1 MRILVVDPIDE
12 DTLTVLE
19 KEHVVTR
26 AFGVKTDAF
35 QKLIADA
42 EVLIFRSG
50 VTVSAAVME
59 CAPDLK
65 LLIRAGSG
73 IDNLDLEYA
82 HRRGLTLVRIPEPG
96 AQAVAEMTFAFM
108 LALSR
113 NLLQADS
120 NFRRGHWLK
129 HELHSHL
136 LAGRVLG
143 IVGAGNIGSR
153 VGQVG
158 AAMDMRVI
166 GCVEH
171 PSPTRAAELAA
182 RGIHLVGF
190 DDVITQADY
199 LSIHVSLKDST
210 RNLINADVLGRVKP
224 GAFLMNLA
232 RGGVLDE
239 QAVLQALTEG
249 RLSGAALDVHKAEGE
264 GKVSPL
270 AGLPNVIL
278 TPHIGAMTIETQREI
293 GRRVKETIDSFRL
306 PALMEPVRSVRSFQD
321 AC

>member
-1 MRILVVDPIDE
+1 MRILVVDPIDG
-12 DTLTVLE
+12 DTLNDLE
-19 KEHVVTR
+19 KEHQVAR
-26 AFGVKTDAF
+26 AFGATPAVFRT
-35 QKLIADA
+35 LIPDA
-42 EVLIFRSG
+42 EILIFRSG

-73 IDNLDLEYA
+73 IDNVDLDYV
-82 HRRGLTLVRIPEPG
+82 HRRGLALVRIPEPG

-108 LALSR
+108 FALSR
-113 NLLQADS
+113 HLIQADRMT
-120 NFRRGHWLK
+120 RRGRWLK

-136 LAGRVLG
+136 LAGRTLG
-143 IVGAGNIGSR
+143 IIGAGNIGSR

-158 AAMDMRVI
+158 AAMGMEVI

-171 PSPTRAAELAA
+171 PSPLRATELDA
-182 RGIHLVGF
+182 RGIRLVDF
-190 DDVITQADY
+190 DQVIAEADY
-199 LSIHVSLKDST
+199 VSIHVSLKDST
-210 RNLINADVLGRVKP
+210 RNLINAEVLERVKP

-239 QAVLQALTEG
+239 QALFQALTEGG
-249 RLSGAALDVHKAEGE
+249 RLSGAALDVHQAEGE

-278 TPHIGAMTIETQREI
+278 TPHIGATTVETQREI
-293 GRRVKETIDSFRL
+293 GRRVRETINAFVASH
-306 PALMEPVRSVRSFQD
+306 VREAVPL
-321 AC
+321 

>member
-1 MRILVVDPIDE
+1 MVDPIDG
-12 DTLTVLE
+12 DTLNELE
-19 KEHVVTR
+19 KQHDVTR
-26 AFGVKTDAF
+26 AFGATTESF
-35 QKLIADA
+35 QKLIPDA

-73 IDNLDLEYA
+73 IDNLDLEYV
-82 HRRGLTLVRIPEPG
+82 HRHGLQLVRIPEPG

-113 NLLQADS
+113 NLILADHMT
-120 NFRRGHWLK
+120 RRGRWLK

-136 LAGRVLG
+136 LAGRTLG
-143 IVGAGNIGSR
+143 IIGAGNIGSR

-158 AAMDMRVI
+158 AAMDMEVI

-171 PSPTRAAELAA
+171 PSPVRAAELSA
-182 RGIHLVGF
+182 RGIHLVDF
-190 DDVITQADY
+190 DQVITQADY
-199 LSIHVSLKDST
+199 LSVHVSLKDST
-210 RNLINADVLGRVKP
+210 RNLINADVLARIKP

-232 RGGVLDE
+232 RGGVVDE
-239 QAVLQALTEG
+239 HALFQALTEG
-249 RLSGAALDVHKAEGE
+249 GRLGGAALDVHKAEGE
-264 GKVSPL
+264 GKISPL
-270 AGLPNVIL
+270 AELPNVIL

-293 GRRVKETIDSFRL
+293 GRRIKETVNAFVAER
-306 PALMEPVRSVRSFQD
+306 VRETVSL
-321 AC
+321 